1 MLKIV
6 DVHLS
11 SSPQGEYVV
20 LQNQGLQTIS
30 LRGWAVVTDKWFWG
44 EPESAAPETYVFCRD
59 AAIRPYARVVLFT
72 GEGEEGWCPTT
83 DGKQA
88 YLVYWGRRASAWHD
102 TECLHLVHVA
112 SSKRAVGQQTAA
124 AAISEQHY

>member
-11 SSPQGEYVV
+11 ASPHGEYVV
-20 LQNQGLQTIS
+20 LQNHGLQTVS
-30 LRGWAVVTDKWFWG
+30 LKGWAVVTDTWFWG
-44 EPESAAPETYVFCRD
+44 EPEEAAPLTFIFPNDVPLK
-59 AAIRPYARVVLFT
+59 PYTRVVLFT
-72 GEGEEGWCPTT
+72 GEGEEGWCPTI

-88 YLVYWGRRASAWHD
+88 YLVYWGRKKSAWHD

-112 SSKRAVGQQTAA
+112 SSRRLSARATEAVHVHQMT
-124 AAISEQHY
+124 